1 MTCFDCENCIRDF
14 MDKPYCFIS
23 QCHLSIWD
31 AEEVADAED
40 CDDFVPK
47 EEAEVVIAKNATTT
61 SKEET
66 E

>member
-14 MDKPYCFIS
+14 MDKPYCFIG

-31 AEEVADAED
+31 AEETADAED

-47 EEAEVVIAKNATTT
+47 
-61 SKEET
+61 
-66 E
+66 